1 MSSVITQRKKTMTEL
16 RVRVKPIVK
25 KKLEE
30 FKDKTGLSINYI
42 VNWCLVKFMILEN
55 LMSVIEYNNEVDIY
69 EPENPRFSEVV
80 NGKTD

>member
-1 MSSVITQRKKTMTEL
+1 MTEL

-25 KKLEE
+25 EKLEE

-55 LMSVIEYNNEVDIY
+55 LMSVTEYNSEVDVY
-69 EPENPRFSEVV
+69 ELENSRFSEMVD
-80 NGKTD
+80 GETD